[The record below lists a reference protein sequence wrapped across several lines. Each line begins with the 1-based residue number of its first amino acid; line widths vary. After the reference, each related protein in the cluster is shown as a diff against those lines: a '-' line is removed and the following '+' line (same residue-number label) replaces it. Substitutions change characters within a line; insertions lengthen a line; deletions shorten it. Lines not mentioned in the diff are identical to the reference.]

1 MRCAPRLVSG
11 RSAILRLMSAQ
22 GRLEIR
28 AAWGLSERY
37 LARAGEEGRYSMEAE
52 RVLAARRP
60 LVIDDLAT
68 RPDLPL
74 QSTLL
79 EEGLRT
85 AIAVPI
91 ARPDRP
97 LGVLTVHAE
106 AAHAFAGQDLSLLT
120 VLAEQTAIAIDHAR
134 LFREAETRQARL
146 AEQAREMEAF
156 AYTVSHDLKTPLR
169 AMDGYARALIEDY
182 GGQLD
187 AAGVRY
193 LTSIAA
199 AASRMGELIDDLLR
213 YSRIER
219 REMRSETVAFEP
231 LLDRICGDLAGEMRA
246 KGLTVRRELAVGSV
260 EGDTEGLR
268 MALAN
273 LVGNAV
279 KFSPPAGG
287 TITVGT
293 RVEGESVLLWVTDT
307 GIGFDMRY
315 AERIFRIFER
325 LNRDDEY
332 PGTGIGLAIVRK
344 VAERHGGRAWATSEP
359 GVGSTFQVALPLS
372 RGGPP

>member
-1 MRCAPRLVSG
+1 MTYS
-11 RSAILRLMSAQ
+11 
-22 GRLEIR
+22 
-28 AAWGLSERY
+28 LSKT
-37 LARAGEEGRYSMEAE
+37 S
-52 RVLAARRP
+52 P
-60 LVIDDLAT
+60 
-68 RPDLPL
+68 
-74 QSTLL
+74 
-79 EEGLRT
+79 
-85 AIAVPI
+85 
-91 ARPDRP
+91 
-97 LGVLTVHAE
+97 
-106 AAHAFAGQDLSLLT
+106 
-120 VLAEQTAIAIDHAR
+120 
-134 LFREAETRQARL
+134 
-146 AEQAREMEAF
+146 
-156 AYTVSHDLKTPLR
+156 YTSN
-169 AMDGYARALIEDY
+169 
-182 GGQLD
+182 
-187 AAGVRY
+187 
-193 LTSIAA
+193 SIAA